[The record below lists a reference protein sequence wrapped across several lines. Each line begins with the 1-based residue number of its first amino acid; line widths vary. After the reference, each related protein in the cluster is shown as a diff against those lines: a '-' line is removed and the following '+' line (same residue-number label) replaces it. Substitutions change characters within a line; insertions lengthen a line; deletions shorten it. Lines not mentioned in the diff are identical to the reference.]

1 MIKFL
6 ALNSG
11 RYPGLNDM
19 KWPPRNV
26 SAPSSVK
33 HANFTTWTIKN
44 GVCINKITVIQKC
57 NFDIF
62 FEKLPNLH
70 KPVN

>member
-26 SAPSSVK
+26 SAPSCVK
-33 HANFTTWTIKN
+33 HANFTTWTVKN
-44 GVCINKITVIQKC
+44 GVCTNKIAVIQKC
-57 NFDIF
+57 NLHMRYF
-62 FEKLPNLH
+62 F
-70 KPVN
+70 